1 MLAKNLIITG
11 IPNNDIVWGDDTYS
25 DNTEKV
31 VVILG
36 AINASLEDG
45 SYVLKIFDSLP
56 ERQTFSAKLIFN
68 DTATKN
74 MVLGKAKQL
83 RDCECDQLKR
93 VYIKNDETKQA
104 SKENYRLRQ
113 KRRAL
118 KGDNPDAV
126 LKIEKGKLTHD
137 GVW

>member
-1 MLAKNLIITG
+1 M
-11 IPNNDIVWGDDTYS
+11 
-25 DNTEKV
+25 
-31 VVILG
+31 
-36 AINASLEDG
+36 
-45 SYVLKIFDSLP
+45 LKIFDSLP

-68 DTATKN
+68 DTAIKN

-93 VYIKNDETKQA
+93 VYIKNDETKLA

-118 KGDNPDAV
+118 KDDYPESV
-126 LKIEKGKLTHD
+126 LKIEKGKLIQD
-137 GVW
+137 GVVVDKFDLNNQIFC